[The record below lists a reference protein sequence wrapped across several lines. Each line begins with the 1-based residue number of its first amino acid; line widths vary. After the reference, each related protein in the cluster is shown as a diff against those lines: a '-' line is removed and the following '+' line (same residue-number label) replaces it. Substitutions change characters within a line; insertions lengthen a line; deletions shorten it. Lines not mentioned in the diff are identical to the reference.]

1 MAALIVIGM
10 RWWPIALAVALPTIA
25 ALLVARL
32 FWRNDST
39 VGNIIGSFVIGI
51 AMIGFIAREYADLDQ
66 QRRACVAREQA
77 CTFQPQDFTRYAVYA
92 SIGFVEVI
100 AVYTVG
106 LWFEERVR
114 RRGRSPNWQ

>member
-1 MAALIVIGM
+1 MTALTVIGM
-10 RWWPIALAVALPTIA
+10 RWWPIALAIALPTIA

-32 FWRNDST
+32 FWRTDST
-39 VGNIIGSFVIGI
+39 VGNIIGSAVIAI
-51 AMIGFIAREYADLDQ
+51 AMIGFIAREYTDLDQ
-66 QRRACVAREQA
+66 QRRACLARQQA
-77 CTFQPQDFTRYAVYA
+77 CAARPQDFNRYAVYA

-114 RRGRSPNWQ
+114 RRGRSADWQ